1 MRKLKVICASLL
13 PLCIVACA
21 SRVSP
26 TGGPRD
32 EVPPEVVSS
41 NPENNSI
48 FFNSKKITI
57 TFNEFIDLK
66 NGGTN
71 ILITPIPEQKPKYVV
86 KRKSLIVEF
95 KDTLEKDATYV
106 LSFDNSVADITESNL
121 TKDFRYVFSTGSYID
136 SLILKGNCKDA
147 FTGQPTKDA
156 TVMLYIT
163 NNDSLPFKTTPRY
176 FARTDENGNFTI
188 FNIKNGSYKLFVLE
202 DSNANFLFDN
212 PNESIGFLPNMIDV
226 NDSVNVISEAIR
238 LFRNPLPNQ
247 KLIKKNFDYPG
258 VVHLSFAKPV
268 DSLAIRVLYPE
279 NLSPLKVNYLRN
291 RDSIDIWFPRI
302 DDDSLKIVLAYGDEK
317 IKSDTVKFM
326 IRKPNMKIGGRTS
339 KSTSDTT
346 LKFQHPFIGNRFS
359 PFDSV
364 LFKFRRPISLAESDK
379 MILTREED
387 TLQLKLVFNPLDFQV
402 YAPLVVKEDETYN
415 LLILPNAFIDI
426 FGQTNDTVKLQ
437 FKVMNEREFG
447 AFEFILQSDSLHKN
461 NLVIQLYQKN
471 EIFESLPYAINQK
484 IKFSKLKPGNY
495 NIRLLVDENGNGKWD
510 EGDYFSKRQ
519 AEEVLNYPQ
528 TINIRAGWDTENIWE
543 YDKGMKK
550 SEKLK

>member
-1 MRKLKVICASLL
+1 LRNLKAICASLIL
-13 PLCIVACA
+13 LCIVACA

-57 TFNEFIDLK
+57 TFDEFIDLK

-86 KRKSLIVEF
+86 KRKSLIIEF

-121 TKDFRYVFSTGSYID
+121 SKDFRYVFSTGSYID

-147 FTGQPTKDA
+147 FTGQATKDA
-156 TVMLYIT
+156 TVMLYKT
-163 NNDSLPFKTTPRY
+163 DNDSLPFKTTPRY
-176 FARTDENGNFTI
+176 FARTDENGNFKI

-226 NDSVNVISEAIR
+226 NDSVNVISEVIR

-247 KLIKKNFDYPG
+247 KLIKKSIDYPG

-268 DSLAIRVLYPE
+268 DSLAINVIYPE
-279 NLSPLKVNYLRN
+279 NLLPLKVNYLRN

-302 DDDSLKIVLAYGDEK
+302 DADSLKIIFAYGDEK
-317 IKSDTVKFM
+317 IKSDTVKFTV
-326 IRKPNMKIGGRTS
+326 RKPNMKIGGRTS

-364 LFKFRRPISLAESDK
+364 LFKFQRPIMRAESDK
-379 MILTREED
+379 MILTRDED
-387 TLQLKLVFNPLDFQV
+387 TLQLRLDFNPLDFQV

-415 LLILPNAFIDI
+415 LLILPNAFKDI
-426 FGQTNDTVKLQ
+426 FGQSNDTVKLQ

-447 AFEFILQSDSLHKN
+447 AFEFILQSDSLQKN

-471 EIFESLPYAINQK
+471 EILESLPYVINQK

-550 SEKLK
+550 TDKLK